1 MKTLI
6 KNDIRQLAENQKSL
20 KNQRKTVHLKGE
32 RTIEPWKATLTHN
45 ANRHQLRL
53 LYAAYHVLKG
63 RDLSTFETK
72 PSNKSNIVPI
82 SIYADQIN
90 KLVEKYGKEEVVCV
104 D

>member
-6 KNDIRQLAENQKSL
+6 KNDIKKLAENQKSL

-45 ANRHQLRL
+45 ANRHQLRMM
-53 LYAAYHVLKG
+53 YAAYHVLKG
-63 RDLSTFETK
+63 RDLSIFETK
-72 PSNKSNIVPI
+72 PSKKETVSPI
-82 SIYADQIN
+82 SDYVDQIN

-104 D
+104 N